1 MTQEHVLAEEE
12 QMTAA
17 QAKQHEDKHTGI
29 PRKDKIRK
37 IGSKAK
43 KRVEIALKA
52 SIVTKLPVSTTKP
65 TGDLVIRS
73 AISFLLSS
81 TAVSSASTAAVAPH
95 LREQID
101 KNHTKLPGF
110 GGYSNSGST

>member
-1 MTQEHVLAEEE
+1 
-12 QMTAA
+12 MTAA

-65 TGDLVIRS
+65 TGDLVKRS
-73 AISFLLSS
+73 AISFLRSS
-81 TAVSSASTAAVAPH
+81 TAVSSASTAALEPPF
-95 LREQID
+95 RGQI
-101 KNHTKLPGF
+101 NEIQTKLPGL
-110 GGYSNSGST
+110 GGCSNSGSSY